1 MPASY
6 ARYAHHMTCAVA
18 WCWMLDWWSF
28 IQACALCVCD
38 CHPHCVAGPQDADL
52 DLTAKNIIKGG
63 YSYSGQRCT
72 AVKLVLAHEAIADK
86 LVEKV
91 CFLPVQLTLHAD
103 KSTA

>member
-1 MPASY
+1 
-6 ARYAHHMTCAVA
+6 
-18 WCWMLDWWSF
+18 ML
-28 IQACALCVCD
+28 IGIAL
-38 CHPHCVAGPQDADL
+38 QDADL

-91 CFLPVQLTLHAD
+91 CGLLSQLGRDLSVASIPDLLHEH
-103 KSTA
+103 